1 MSWENNEN
9 EKNDLK
15 ITDNNDIIDQEM
27 VPDDIS
33 IDQIIINL
41 KIIALIKKYEKLSIN
56 ENCTSLI
63 VDAKTNIFYVQAIKR
78 WLNDDNRQKTMEYI
92 DNIVT
97 KTFEWMDKVYEE
109 YKNGDDKKN
118 SNDDVF
124 EEDKESLL
132 LRLSKEIINASEGL
146 KNLRMTYKHD
156 SLVNSQIQ
164 LMLDKIRIKI
174 NKINELL
181 KIKWIIDKE
190 YQSGGNY
197 GE

>member
-1 MSWENNEN
+1 MSKFEN
-9 EKNDLK
+9 ESDENDLK
-15 ITDNNDIIDQEM
+15 ISDDSNITEEEM
-27 VPDDIS
+27 IPEDIS

-41 KIIALIKKYEKLSIN
+41 KIIALIKKHEKLSIN
-56 ENCTSLI
+56 EASTSLI
-63 VDAKTNIFYVQAIKR
+63 VDDQTNFFYAQAIKR

-92 DNIVT
+92 DNVVS
-97 KTFEWMDKVYEE
+97 KTFEWMDKVYDE
-109 YKNGDDKKN
+109 YKNGVDDN
-118 SNDDVF
+118 VSDDIF

-146 KNLRMTYKHD
+146 KNLRVTYRHD

>member
-1 MSWENNEN
+1 MTEVKTYLKD
-9 EKNDLK
+9 EKDEKYDIDSEEMN
-15 ITDNNDIIDQEM
+15 IDN
-27 VPDDIS
+27 IS

-56 ENCTSLI
+56 EDYTSLV
-63 VDAKTNIFYVQAIKR
+63 VDDKSNIFYVQAITR
-78 WLNDDNRQKTMEYI
+78 WLNNDNRQKTMKYI
-92 DNIVT
+92 DNVVE
-97 KTFEWMDKVYEE
+97 KTFEWMDKVYNE
-109 YKNGDDKKN
+109 YKTGDSN
-118 SNDDVF
+118 SDDIF
-124 EEDKESLL
+124 EEDRESLL

-146 KNLRMTYKHD
+146 KNLRVTYRHD

>member
-1 MSWENNEN
+1 
-9 EKNDLK
+9 
-15 ITDNNDIIDQEM
+15 
-27 VPDDIS
+27 
-33 IDQIIINL
+33 
-41 KIIALIKKYEKLSIN
+41 
-56 ENCTSLI
+56 
-63 VDAKTNIFYVQAIKR
+63 
-78 WLNDDNRQKTMEYI
+78 MEYI
-92 DNIVT
+92 DNIIV
-97 KTFEWMDKVYEE
+97 KTFEWMDKVYDE
-109 YKNGDDKKN
+109 YKNGADKIN
-118 SNDDVF
+118 NDIF

-146 KNLRMTYKHD
+146 KNLRITYKHD

>member
-1 MSWENNEN
+1 MIENNLNNN
-9 EKNDLK
+9 ED
-15 ITDNNDIIDQEM
+15 NDIDNTNEEM
-27 VPDDIS
+27 IPEDIT

-41 KIIALIKKYEKLSIN
+41 KIIALIKKHEKLSIN
-56 ENCTSLI
+56 EENNSLI
-63 VDAKTNIFYVQAIKR
+63 VDSNSTIFYVQAIKR
-78 WLNDDNRQKTMEYI
+78 WLNDDNRQKTMDYI
-92 DNIVT
+92 DKIVD
-97 KTFEWMDKVYEE
+97 KTFEMMDQVYDE
-109 YKNGDDKKN
+109 YKSGDNAK
-118 SNDDVF
+118 SELF

-132 LRLSKEIINASEGL
+132 MRLSKEIINASEGL

-164 LMLDKIRIKI
+164 LLLDKIRIKI

>member
-1 MSWENNEN
+1 MSKFEN
-9 EKNDLK
+9 ESENDLK
-15 ITDNNDIIDQEM
+15 ISDDSNITEEEM
-27 VPDDIS
+27 IPEDIS

-41 KIIALIKKYEKLSIN
+41 KIIALIKKHEKLSIN
-56 ENCTSLI
+56 EASTSLI
-63 VDAKTNIFYVQAIKR
+63 VDDQTNFFYAQAIKR

-92 DNIVT
+92 DNVVS
-97 KTFEWMDKVYEE
+97 KTFEWMDKVYDE
-109 YKNGDDKKN
+109 YKNGVDDN
-118 SNDDVF
+118 VSDDIF

-146 KNLRMTYKHD
+146 KNLRVTYRHD

>member
-1 MSWENNEN
+1 MLSSNNE
-9 EKNDLK
+9 ENDLK
-15 ITDNNDIIDQEM
+15 ITDDNDIDTSSQDMSLENITVDK
-27 VPDDIS
+27 
-33 IDQIIINL
+33 IIINL
-41 KIIALIKKYEKLSIN
+41 KIIAQIKKYEKLSIN
-56 ENCTSLI
+56 EDSNSLI
-63 VDAKTNIFYVQAIKR
+63 VDRHSNIFYVQAIKR
-78 WLNDDNRQKTMEYI
+78 WLNCDDRQKTMQYI
-92 DNIVT
+92 DTIVN
-97 KTFEWMDKVYEE
+97 KTFESMDQVYEE
-109 YKNGDDKKN
+109 HKNGSKN
-118 SNDDVF
+118 ISDIF

-146 KNLRMTYKHD
+146 KNLRVTYRHD